1 MSIYQ
6 KDERK
11 EQQIIRKLEF
21 MKEKE
26 IQAKK
31 DEEQR

>member
-31 DEEQR
+31 DEE